1 MNFITI
7 QNQLGETVAINP
19 RKITSVC
26 YGLNNKTVLIYLG
39 SQLVHTKFTDLRSAI
54 DYINQAYTDIVMA
67 SGQKE
72 VIDDLWKSWGDI

>member
-1 MNFITI
+1 MKFIII
-7 QNQLGETVAINP
+7 QNHMDETVAINP
-19 RKITSVC
+19 KKITSIC

-39 SQLVHTKFTDLRSAI
+39 SQIVHTKFTDLRSAI

-72 VIDDLWKSWGDI
+72 VIDDLWRTWGDI